1 MPKTKK
7 PPNGPGKNRAVV
19 STTVDLETSAEIDR
33 LAAAGGLTRSQ
44 WAREALTEIATE
56 ATIYGITKKTEV
68 TKLSGNAAPLKS
80 SQKSS
85 SKPSNDCSPVGAE
98 IATINEPLDSGS
110 APARRPS
117 SRQAG

>member
-44 WAREALTEIATE
+44 WAREALTDAAQE
-56 ATIYGITKKTEV
+56 AIIYSITKNTQVSKI
-68 TKLSGNAAPLKS
+68 SGKS
-80 SQKSS
+80 TPQDTAQ
-85 SKPSNDCSPVGAE
+85 NV
-98 IATINEPLDSGS
+98 II
-110 APARRPS
+110 PS
-117 SRQAG
+117 SNSVGGSSTANRPNSRKAG

>member
-44 WAREALTEIATE
+44 WAREALTDAAQE
-56 ATIYGITKKTEV
+56 ASIYSITKNTQVSKI
-68 TKLSGNAAPLKS
+68 SGKATPQDTAPNVIAPSATLDFGS
-80 SQKSS
+80 STA
-85 SKPSNDCSPVGAE
+85 N
-98 IATINEPLDSGS
+98 
-110 APARRPS
+110 RPS
-117 SRQAG
+117 SRRAG

>member
-1 MPKTKK
+1 MPKKK
-7 PPNGPGKNRAVV
+7 KPNGPGKNRAVV

-44 WAREALTEIATE
+44 WAREALTEIANE

-68 TKLSGNAAPLKS
+68 TKKSGKATPQDTAPNVITPLSNSGIGS
-80 SQKSS
+80 STA
-85 SKPSNDCSPVGAE
+85 N
-98 IATINEPLDSGS
+98 
-110 APARRPS
+110 RPS

>member
-1 MPKTKK
+1 MPKKK
-7 PPNGPGKNRAVV
+7 KPNGPGKNRIVA

-44 WAREALTEIATE
+44 WAREALTEMANE

-68 TKLSGNAAPLKS
+68 TKLSGKATPQDTAPNVITPLSNSGIGS
-80 SQKSS
+80 STA
-85 SKPSNDCSPVGAE
+85 N
-98 IATINEPLDSGS
+98 
-110 APARRPS
+110 RPS

>member
-1 MPKTKK
+1 MAKTKK

-68 TKLSGNAAPLKS
+68 TKLSGNPAPQSRVSNLL
-80 SQKSS
+80 
-85 SKPSNDCSPVGAE
+85 KPSETFDG
-98 IATINEPLDSGS
+98 GS
-110 APARRPS
+110 STAKPTN

>member
-44 WAREALTEIATE
+44 WAREALTGAAQE
-56 ATIYGITKKTEV
+56 AFVYSITKNTQVSKI
-68 TKLSGNAAPLKS
+68 SGKAAPQS
-80 SQKSS
+80 SASNIINPSETYAGGSS
-85 SKPSNDCSPVGAE
+85 TAKPKN
-98 IATINEPLDSGS
+98 
-110 APARRPS
+110 

>member
-44 WAREALTEIATE
+44 WAREALTDAAQE
-56 ATIYGITKKTEV
+56 ASIYSITKNTQVSKI
-68 TKLSGNAAPLKS
+68 SGKATPQDTAPNVIAPSATSVGGS
-80 SQKSS
+80 ST
-85 SKPSNDCSPVGAE
+85 
-98 IATINEPLDSGS
+98 AT
-110 APARRPS
+110 RPS
-117 SRQAG
+117 SRRAG

>member
-1 MPKTKK
+1 MAKSKK

-56 ATIYGITKKTEV
+56 ATIYGITKQTHV
-68 TKLSGNAAPLKS
+68 TKLSGKAAPQNSVPNLLRPSKTSDGGS
-80 SQKSS
+80 STA
-85 SKPSNDCSPVGAE
+85 N
-98 IATINEPLDSGS
+98 
-110 APARRPS
+110 RPS

>member
-44 WAREALTEIATE
+44 WAREALTEAAQE
-56 ATIYGITKKTEV
+56 NSVYSITKNTLV
-68 TKLSGNAAPLKS
+68 TKSVQNFEKT
-80 SQKSS
+80 
-85 SKPSNDCSPVGAE
+85 PSNICQNPWTS
-98 IATINEPLDSGS
+98 IIIGS
-110 APARRPS
+110 ENFDDGPS
-117 SRQAG
+117 KAIPRNSRQAG